1 MVNPTT
7 GEEIA
12 VNEDTIISNGL
23 RADVMRNKMENK
35 DALQNEGDI
44 YIGTG
49 EKTTIEADGKTYE
62 IPKTIGMNLIDALQV
77 YGAITSFP
85 LSEALNPY
93 TLSNKEELVKTDGTL
108 TDRAKKSFAYTV
120 GGTDIELQAKDES
133 QGKEEIII
141 PAWSKGMVLSS
152 GADLLVTYGDAV
164 ISGSFFYSQSQNP
177 KKWTMVKVNIASI
190 LDSETMKTTN
200 DGLIPKTSGS
210 VNLGSSDNEFKNIYT
225 KYYTI
230 DYKSDD
236 VGSSNSTAAIRFRY
250 NAQPPAEGG
259 NKVNIDV
266 GRNIVDPNGNT
277 VTIKSYS
284 FCDGSV
290 TGDNRPD
297 YAWIASKG
305 IVPYLNNEVN
315 FDLYYPEGT
324 VDPNSDITFGYRDSS
339 KKIENYAFWNGQGS
353 PGDRAGIKCGKINY
367 YSYYNPDGAPLEN
380 ATAQDISENIKSI
393 NKRLSDLGFKQAY
406 LVEASSSGTLPE
418 GTRLGTL
425 ERWGNVVLI
434 KLDYNFATLDL
445 GRVVKPDGDSE
456 WKSSWFNP
464 ESFNNDGTGTI
475 LLFEAQVKDTTG
487 SGTTIL
493 RLKVTRAYSDSYL
506 SLSLDSVPAATGL
519 SNSITEGSVFAYKAK
534 PIS

>member
-1 MVNPTT
+1 M
-7 GEEIA
+7 A
-12 VNEDTIISNGL
+12 DTNNIIPNGL

-35 DALQNEGDI
+35 DALKKDGYI
-44 YIGTG
+44 YVGTG
-49 EKTTIEADGKTYE
+49 NKITIEADGNTYE
-62 IPKTIGMNLIDALQV
+62 IPETKGMDIREAITK
-77 YGAITSFP
+77 YGAKA
-85 LSEALNPY
+85 LSPISI
-93 TLSNKEELVKTDGTL
+93 LSKDDLVNTDGTL
-108 TDRAKKSFAYTV
+108 TELAKKSFAYTV
-120 GGTDIELQAKDES
+120 YDSPVKLQDADAANN
-133 QGKEEIII
+133 KEEVII

-152 GADLLVTYGDAV
+152 GSDLLVTYGDGD
-164 ISGSFFYSQSQNP
+164 ISGSFFYNQTGG
-177 KKWTMVKVNIASI
+177 KWTIVKANIANI
-190 LDSETMKTTN
+190 LDSATMKTTN
-200 DGLIPKTSGS
+200 DGLIPKTTDS
-210 VNLGSSDNEFKNIYT
+210 VNLGSSNNEFKNIYT

-250 NAQPPAEGG
+250 NAQPLAEEKS
-259 NKVNIDV
+259 KVNIDV
-266 GRNIVDPNGNT
+266 GRNIVDPNGDT
-277 VTIKSYS
+277 VNIKSYS

-305 IVPYLNNEVN
+305 LVPYKHNEVN
-315 FDLYYPEGT
+315 FDLDYPEEIT
-324 VDPNSDITFGYRDSS
+324 DSNSDITFGYRDSS
-339 KKIENYAFWNGQGS
+339 KKIEGYAFWNGQGS
-353 PGDRAGIKCGKINY
+353 LGDRAGIKCGKINY
-367 YSYYNPDGAPLEN
+367 YSYYNPDGAPLGN

-393 NKRLSDLGFKQAY
+393 NQRLYDLGFKQAY
-406 LVEASSSGTLPE
+406 LVEASPSGALPE

-434 KLDYNFATLDL
+434 KLDYNFTTLDL

-487 SGTTIL
+487 SGTTVL

-506 SLSLDSVPAATGL
+506 SLSLDSIPAVTGL
-519 SNSITEGSVFAYKAK
+519 SNSITEGSVFAYKTK

>member
-1 MVNPTT
+1 MADEN
-7 GEEIA
+7 
-12 VNEDTIISNGL
+12 NIIPNGL

-44 YIGTG
+44 YVGTG
-49 EKTTIEADGKTYE
+49 RTTEITVGAETYR
-62 IPKTIGMNLIDALQV
+62 IPETKGMNLSE
-77 YGAITSFP
+77 AIRDFGKVKSFP
-85 LSEALNPY
+85 LSDALDP
-93 TLSNKEELVKTDGTL
+93 TSLSSKDQLVNTVDGTL
-108 TDRAKKSFAYTV
+108 TDLAKKSFSYTV
-120 GGTDIELQAKDES
+120 YSVPVELQDAD
-133 QGKEEIII
+133 GDKEEIII

-152 GADLLVTYGDAV
+152 GNDLLVTYGDGN
-164 ISGSFFYSQSQNP
+164 ISGSFFYDQS
-177 KKWTMVKVNIASI
+177 KTRWTIVKANIANI
-190 LDSETMKTTN
+190 LDSATMKTTN
-200 DGLIPKTSGS
+200 DGLIPKTTNS
-210 VNLGSSDNEFKNIYT
+210 VNLGSSNNEFKNIYT

-250 NAQPPAEGG
+250 NAQPLAEEK

-266 GRNIVDPNGNT
+266 GRNIVDPNGDT
-277 VTIKSYS
+277 VRIKSYS

-305 IVPYLNNEVN
+305 IVPYWNNEVN
-315 FDLYYPEGT
+315 FDLYYPEEIA
-324 VDPNSDITFGYRDSS
+324 DPILEITFGYRDSS
-339 KKIENYAFWNGQGS
+339 KKIENYVFWNGQGS
-353 PGDRAGIKCGKINY
+353 PGDRAGIKCGKIDY
-367 YSYYNPDGAPLEN
+367 YSYYNPDGAPLGN
-380 ATAQDISENIKSI
+380 ATTQDISENIKSI
-393 NKRLSDLGFKQAY
+393 NQRLSDLGFKQAY
-406 LVEASSSGTLPE
+406 LVEASSSGALPE

-434 KLDYNFATLDL
+434 KLDYSFTTLDL

-464 ESFNNDGTGTI
+464 KSFNNDGTGTI

-487 SGTTIL
+487 SDTTIL

-506 SLSLDSVPAATGL
+506 SLSLDSVPAVTGL